1 MPVTIKNNLI
11 NNKNS
16 MKKNLAI
23 LIILLSFFSSCKKEI
38 DPFLISKQNIG
49 LLNDSTQVKD
59 LESVFINDSIVK
71 SVSGDEF
78 IGNVNDIEIYEKGG
92 KQLLILTPSQSLD
105 STSTIKNIRI
115 LDNRYKTE
123 KGLTPNST
131 FKTIKDNYKISNI
144 QNTLRSIIVS
154 VNEINAYFT
163 IDKDELPANM
173 RYDMDL
179 KIEAIQIPDDA
190 KIKNFYLYWSEK

>member
-1 MPVTIKNNLI
+1 
-11 NNKNS
+11 
-16 MKKNLAI
+16 MKKNIAI
-23 LIILLSFFSSCKKEI
+23 LIILISFFSSCKKEI

-59 LESVFINDSIVK
+59 LESVFTNDSIVK

-105 STSTIKNIRI
+105 STSTIKNIRV

-190 KIKNFYLYWSEK
+190 KIKNFYLYWAGK